1 MKIIDVLPIQIFQSH
16 YEKNEILN
24 SFVDRKMDAWI
35 GKESA
40 IFYPKSTDFEFEELP
55 KVFSD
60 FIRDSIEEFLFFQKI
75 QYYEFKISLIW
86 INIHNRKEN
95 AHKFHLHKNSIFS
108 GVYYYETIKN
118 DFLTFYDPDHEHQ
131 KYFDLGR
138 DDMLLGE
145 RKTKVPIMNGDVLF
159 FRSDIM
165 HGVERFHLNKGERRI
180 SISFNIDLKGIGSA
194 MRKTLKK

>member
-1 MKIIDVLPIQIFQSH
+1 MKSIDVLPIQIFQSH
-16 YEKNEILN
+16 YEKNDILN
-24 SFVDRKMDAWI
+24 SFVDRNIDLWI
-35 GKESA
+35 DKESDG
-40 IFYPKSTDFEFEELP
+40 FYPKSTDFEFKELP
-55 KVFSD
+55 KEFSD

-75 QYYEFKISLIW
+75 TYREFQISLIW
-86 INIHNRKEN
+86 INIHSKKEN
-95 AHKFHLHKNSIFS
+95 RHQFHLHKNSIFS

-118 DFLTFYDPDHEHQ
+118 DCLTFYDPDYEHK

-138 DDMLLGE
+138 DDVILGE
-145 RKTKVPIMNGDVLF
+145 RKTKVPVVNGDVLF

-165 HGVERFHLNKGERRI
+165 HGVEKFLLNKGEKRI

>member
-1 MKIIDVLPIQIFQSH
+1 M
-16 YEKNEILN
+16 
-24 SFVDRKMDAWI
+24 
-35 GKESA
+35 
-40 IFYPKSTDFEFEELP
+40 
-55 KVFSD
+55 
-60 FIRDSIEEFLFFQKI
+60 
-75 QYYEFKISLIW
+75 IW
-86 INIHNRKEN
+86 INIHNKKEN
-95 AHKFHLHKNSIFS
+95 RHKFHLHKNSIFS

-165 HGVERFHLNKGERRI
+165 HGVERFYLNKGERRI